1 MTGDGRRDVHV
12 VHERVVVL
20 EPYHVAVADG
30 IAVVN
35 KAVIQGQ
42 PPEHGGIDQR
52 GGREITAGNMHVRD
66 GAAACAHIGNLNA
79 ERWYAARR
87 ALLTLNQAYVQL
99 CTRSCELSTKKPKA
113 QLMFVECTSLMSS
126 SVHMTDQDI
135 FPLGFCDHRLC
146 KS

>member
-1 MTGDGRRDVHV
+1 MTGDGRLDVHG

-35 KAVIQGQ
+35 KAVVQGQ
-42 PPEHGGIDQR
+42 SPERGGIDQH
-52 GGREITAGNMHVRD
+52 GGREITAGHMHVRD
-66 GAAACAHIGNLNA
+66 GAAACAHIGDLNA
-79 ERWYAARR
+79 ERWYAAHR

-113 QLMFVECTSLMSS
+113 QLMFIECTSRMSS
-126 SVHMTDQDI
+126 SLDMTD
-135 FPLGFCDHRLC
+135 
-146 KS
+146 